1 MTEVYGI
8 AMERLLDKNELD
20 QLMSIVSMERRR
32 KAEKFWRKE
41 DAHRGLIGEG
51 LVRTILRRKYNLEHH
66 QISFRTGRYGKPFI
80 AHFPS
85 FKFNISHSGRWVV
98 CAVDDE
104 PVGIDVEEARQANL
118 NIAKRFFS
126 IEEFEWLMAREER
139 ERVSCFYELWTL
151 KESYIKREGE
161 GLSIPLDSFSI
172 QPGESGSISCYKGNE
187 PMPYF
192 FKLLNLGPGYKAAVC
207 SGKEVSSESITI
219 IKIGDLI
226 G

>member
-1 MTEVYGI
+1 
-8 AMERLLDKNELD
+8 MERLLDKKEFD
-20 QLMSIVSMERRR
+20 HLMSIASIERRR
-32 KAEKFWRKE
+32 KTRKFRREE

-51 LVRTILRRKYNLEHH
+51 LIRHILSRKYNLKNHH
-66 QISFRTGRYGKPFI
+66 FFFQTERYGKPFV

-104 PVGIDVEEARQANL
+104 PVGIDIEEIRQVNSD
-118 NIAKRFFS
+118 IAKRFFS
-126 IEEFEWLMAREER
+126 IEEFEWLMAKDKR
-139 ERVSCFYELWTL
+139 ERNSCFYELWTL

-161 GLSIPLDSFSI
+161 GLSCPLNSFSI
-172 QPGESGSISCYKGNE
+172 LSEKEGSISCYKENE
-187 PMPYF
+187 PIPYF

-219 IKIGDLI
+219 IKIEDII